1 MRFPL
6 DMGVSP
12 QVATWLLG
20 EGYDAVHLREQGLQ
34 RLEDPGIFDKA
45 ASEGRVLI
53 TCDLDFAEIVALSG
67 RTEVS
72 VVLLRLTSL
81 RPRRAIDRL
90 NNVLPDSL
98 SALEAGAVVVE
109 DFRTRI
115 RKLPLG
121 A

>member
-1 MRFPL
+1 
-6 DMGVSP
+6 V
-12 QVATWLLG
+12 
-20 EGYDAVHLREQGLQ
+20 
-34 RLEDPGIFDKA
+34 
-45 ASEGRVLI
+45 
-53 TCDLDFAEIVALSG
+53 
-67 RTEVS
+67 
-72 VVLLRLTSL
+72 
-81 RPRRAIDRL
+81 IDRL